1 MVILCMM
8 RSHVTRLAI
17 ALAGLSAAPAAAQ
30 DAAAQDDTPEGTT
43 IIVRPPLTESGRMQ
57 ELREFT
63 KQIVRPPRMHH
74 PVAKFFYPICPQV
87 LGLAPDE
94 AEAIAERIREN
105 ARALGVGAN
114 TDPACLPTVKVAFM
128 APAAGPPERWLSYD
142 SPSIAHLSG
151 RQRERVLAET
161 GPVRAWNRIVIRD
174 ARGQPFPLFDKLRP
188 VFSTEFAPEM
198 DQPYSGSDP
207 IITAEITG
215 AAVMIS
221 RDAAHGFTL
230 AQLADYATVRT
241 LIETSAPSNEAGAPV
256 PTILTLFDE
265 AEPPAEMTS
274 FDRALVAEL
283 YNASRNSSARRVYN
297 DIARAAVETERA
309 TKSQADTLDK

>member
-1 MVILCMM
+1 MVMLRPM
-8 RSHVTRLAI
+8 LFDAI
-17 ALAGLSAAPAAAQ
+17 IVALVSAAATGEPARTDEPPVPQ
-30 DAAAQDDTPEGTT
+30 GTT
-43 IIVRPPLTESGRMQ
+43 IVVTPPPSESERHE

-63 KQIVRPPRMHH
+63 KQIVRPPRMRQ
-74 PVAKFFYPICPQV
+74 PVAKFLYPVCVQV
-87 LGLAPDE
+87 LGLDAPD
-94 AEAIAERIREN
+94 AEAIAERIRAN
-105 ARALGVGAN
+105 ARDLGIGADDN
-114 TDPACLPTVKVAFM
+114 PKCLPTVRVAFM

-174 ARGQPFPLFDKLRP
+174 ARGQPFPLVDKLRP

-241 LIETSAPSNEAGAPV
+241 LIETSAPSKEAGAPV
-256 PTILTLFDE
+256 PTILALFDE

-297 DIARAAVETERA
+297 DIARAAAQTERA
-309 TKSQADTLDK
+309 TKPQPDILDK

>member
-1 MVILCMM
+1 MSLDII
-8 RSHVTRLAI
+8 TF
-17 ALAGLSAAPAAAQ
+17 ALAFAAVSPSTDEAVQSAEPPASQ
-30 DAAAQDDTPEGTT
+30 GTT
-43 IIVRPPLTESGRMQ
+43 IIVTPPPTESERRQ

-63 KQIVRPPRMHH
+63 KQIVRPPRMRQ
-74 PVAKFFYPICPQV
+74 PVAKFLYPVCVQV
-87 LGLAPDE
+87 LGLDAPD
-94 AEAIAERIREN
+94 AEAIAERIRAN
-105 ARALGVGAN
+105 ARDLGIGADDN
-114 TDPACLPTVKVAFM
+114 PKCLPTVRVAFM

-161 GPVRAWNRIVIRD
+161 GSVRAWNRIVIRD

-188 VFSTEFAPEM
+188 VFSTDFVPEM

-215 AAVMIS
+215 AAIMIS

-241 LIETSAPSNEAGAPV
+241 LIETSAPSDKYGVPV

-265 AEPPAEMTS
+265 ADPPAEMTT

-297 DIARAAVETERA
+297 DIARATVETARA
-309 TKSQADTLDK
+309 EKLQADTPDQ

>member
-1 MVILCMM
+1 MIHPMW
-8 RSHVTRLAI
+8 TNAITI
-17 ALAGLSAAPAAAQ
+17 ALAWAAVPPATDEPTQSADPAEAP
-30 DAAAQDDTPEGTT
+30 GTT
-43 IIVRPPLTESGRMQ
+43 IIVTPPSTESERRK

-63 KQIVRPPRMHH
+63 KQIVRPPRMRQ
-74 PVAKFFYPICPQV
+74 PVAKFLYPVCVQV
-87 LGLAPDE
+87 LGLDAPD
-94 AEAIAERIREN
+94 AEAIAERIRAN
-105 ARALGVGAN
+105 ARDLGIGADN
-114 TDPACLPTVKVAFM
+114 NPKCLPTVRVAFM

-188 VFSTEFAPEM
+188 VFLTDFAPEM

-215 AAVMIS
+215 AAVLIS
-221 RDAAHGFTL
+221 RDAAHGLTL

-241 LIETSAPSNEAGAPV
+241 LIGTSAPSNEGGVPA
-256 PTILTLFDE
+256 PTILTLFGE

-297 DIARAAVETERA
+297 DIARAAAETER
-309 TKSQADTLDK
+309 TTRPQADALGQ

>member
-1 MVILCMM
+1 MAFKAITVAL
-8 RSHVTRLAI
+8 VLA
-17 ALAGLSAAPAAAQ
+17 AGPSAVDERTQSAEPTVPQ
-30 DAAAQDDTPEGTT
+30 GST
-43 IIVRPPLTESGRMQ
+43 IIVTPPPTEGERRE

-63 KQIVRPPRMHH
+63 KQIVRPPRLRQ
-74 PVAKFFYPICPQV
+74 PVAKFLYPVCVQV
-87 LGLAPDE
+87 LGLDVPD
-94 AEAIAERIREN
+94 AKAIAERIRAN
-105 ARALGVGAN
+105 ARDLGIGADN
-114 TDPACLPTVKVAFM
+114 NPKCLPTVRVAFM

-230 AQLADYATVRT
+230 AQLAHYATVRT
-241 LIETSAPSNEAGAPV
+241 LLETSAPSDEASAPV

-283 YNASRNSSARRVYN
+283 YNASRNSSARRIYN

-309 TKSQADTLDK
+309 TKSQADTLDQ

>member
-1 MVILCMM
+1 MFHPM
-8 RSHVTRLAI
+8 SWDAI
-17 ALAGLSAAPAAAQ
+17 TFALALAALPPATEQPTQA
-30 DAAAQDDTPEGTT
+30 TEPPIREGTP
-43 IIVRPPLTESGRMQ
+43 IIVTPPPTESERRE
-57 ELREFT
+57 ELRDFT
-63 KQIVRPPRMHH
+63 KQIVRTPKLRQ
-74 PVAKFFYPICPQV
+74 PVARFLYPVCVQV
-87 LGLAPDE
+87 LGLDAPE
-94 AEAIAERIREN
+94 AEAIAQRIRDH
-105 ARALGVGAN
+105 ARDFGIGSN
-114 TDPACLPTVKVAFM
+114 DKPDSTPTVKVAFM
-128 APAAGPPERWLSYD
+128 APEAGPPERWLTYD
-142 SPSIAHLSG
+142 SPSIAHLSN
-151 RQRERVLAET
+151 RQRELVLAEE

-188 VFSTEFAPEM
+188 VFSTDFVPEM

-215 AAVMIS
+215 AAVMVS

-241 LIETSAPSNEAGAPV
+241 LIETSAPSNEDGVPV
-256 PTILTLFDE
+256 PTILTLFTD

-297 DIARAAVETERA
+297 DIARAAAQTERA
-309 TKSQADTLDK
+309 AEAQPDALDQ